1 MYRTGNTI
9 MAQALYGVDRRGCWN
24 YCDDGT
30 NVMTS
35 QLADKSPGPTD
46 GRVGESNCWHDQR
59 LNL

>member
-46 GRVGESNCWHDQR
+46 GRSRRVE
-59 LNL
+59 LLA